1 VTNAGGTILLVD
13 DDSRLRTIL
22 RANFEVVG
30 YRVVDASD
38 GTGALEQLDRGR
50 PDAIVVDVLAQR
62 DDGPTVVKRLR
73 RHPDGARVPIVVLAA
88 RGRPDEAVRA
98 LEAGADDVVVKPFA
112 PEEMIARVRT
122 KIKRAA
128 EVEAVQPL
136 TKLPGNGPIEAEIKR
151 RIAGTA
157 PWSVLYVDLDGFKAF
172 NDAFG
177 FAKGDDVLR
186 MIAQVMNELLRSHG
200 ERDDFLGHV
209 GGDDFVLVVRPAKAE
224 ELGASIVA
232 AFDRNIRSLQ
242 RDTRV
247 PYCTVSVAIVT
258 GSRSPIGSTYRSIS
272 ERAARVKKEAKRR
285 NGSVVV
291 TEEELG

>member
-1 VTNAGGTILLVD
+1 VSHAGGTILLVD
-13 DDSRLRTIL
+13 DNTRLREIL
-22 RANFEVVG
+22 HANFSLVG
-30 YRVVDASD
+30 YTVVDTSNCI
-38 GTGALEQLDRGR
+38 GALAALDHGK
-50 PDAIVVDVLAQR
+50 PDAIVVDVLAQP
-62 DDGPTVVKRLR
+62 DDGPSVVR
-73 RHPDGARVPIVVLAA
+73 RIREHPQGARVPVVVLAA
-88 RGRPDEAVRA
+88 RNRPDEAVKA

-112 PEEMIARVRT
+112 PEEMIARVRG

-136 TKLPGNGPIEAEIKR
+136 TKLPGNGPIEHEIKSR
-151 RIAGTA
+151 LDGHQ

-186 MIAQVMNELLRSHG
+186 MLARTLTETVRAQG
-200 ERDDFLGHV
+200 ARDDFVGHI
-209 GGDDFVLVVRPAKAE
+209 GGDEFVVVARPAGAQQIAE
-224 ELGASIVA
+224 SVLA
-232 AFDRNIRSLQ
+232 AFDRTIRTLQ

-247 PYCTVSVAIVT
+247 PYCTVSIALVN

-285 NGSVVV
+285 PGSVVV
-291 TEEELG
+291 AEEELA

>member
-1 VTNAGGTILLVD
+1 MSDAAGTILLVD
-13 DDSRLRTIL
+13 DDSRLRGIL

-30 YRVVDASD
+30 YAVVDTRD
-38 GTGALEQLDRGR
+38 GTGALAALDQGR
-50 PDAIVVDVLAQR
+50 PDAIVVDVLAQH
-62 DDGPTVVKRLR
+62 DDGPTVVR
-73 RHPDGARVPIVVLAA
+73 RIRTHPDGARVPLIVLAA
-88 RGRPDEAVRA
+88 RNRPDEAVRA

-112 PEEMIARVRT
+112 PEEMIARVRG

-186 MIAQVMNELLRSHG
+186 MLARVASEVLRTSG

-209 GGDDFVLVVRPAKAE
+209 GGDDFVLVTEPAKAQTIGE
-224 ELGASIVA
+224 SIVA
-232 AFDRNIRSLQ
+232 AFDRSIRSLQ

-247 PYCTVSVAIVT
+247 PYCTVSIAVVS
-258 GSRSPIGSTYRSIS
+258 GSRSPIGATYRSIS
-272 ERAARVKKEAKRR
+272 ERAAKVKKEAKRR
-285 NGSVVV
+285 RGSVVV
-291 TEEELG
+291 TEEELA